1 MRERGR
7 SGSCLKPN
15 QEIYAFPKKKALT
28 LVNFIRIMLKAE
40 IDEIIMDGELGP
52 EHKEV
57 LNFTQVLFHSLVTRL
72 LYVCLS
78 LFKTDNF

>member
-1 MRERGR
+1 
-7 SGSCLKPN
+7 
-15 QEIYAFPKKKALT
+15 
-28 LVNFIRIMLKAE
+28 
-40 IDEIIMDGELGP
+40 MDGELGP

-78 LFKTDNF
+78 LFISLIISCKIVVAMQLNFVVAKLLYNLLYLSYRARV